1 MTEYKNQ
8 IDKFP
13 LSKAVVLPNGFVRFV
28 CPIARV
34 TKPGEK
40 GFLNISQND
49 SKPYYQRISK
59 EVLERTK
66 DSFLTIPATHKHP
79 PEFVN
84 SINSRQ
90 YTRGLTGS
98 SKNSIIQIDSYQFAT
113 GTIFDE
119 ELIKAIKE
127 QVAREISPGYRVAL
141 SPLQNDTCDQVDRR
155 GNHLAFLAS
164 GRQGSNVALQL
175 DESEIAWDY
184 ASQYQFDEAELAD
197 IKQEIL
203 ALPTGY
209 LDLSY
214 VEQTIDLNMV
224 SDTKKQ
230 TDKDEKDMNK
240 LQLVTDQGIVLTL
253 ESEQCDQ
260 VADYVDRLKKK
271 NDVLAIESASKVSKE
286 QIDQATAK
294 LDALTQENASLK
306 TQQTDGSQQT
316 IVTLEAQIEAL
327 KTQQGDRVVTQ
338 LDQSAIQDKARELAL
353 DFMKVAPSIL
363 KLDPAYQFDSVPSL
377 AELQR
382 SFVVLACPAK
392 ATEIKALQLDD
403 SQQGQINAAKIAGY
417 FEVLNAPNFTTVA
430 QQQKDSSED
439 NNFSKA
445 LQTILSH
452 GVQQDSQYVAAQ
464 KTDTATKTFIS
475 EVDSR
480 F

>member
-164 GRQGSNVALQL
+164 GRQGSNVSLQL

-271 NDVLAIESASKVSKE
+271 NDVLAIEAASKISKE
-286 QIDQATAK
+286 QIDQATAR
-294 LDALTQENASLK
+294 LEALTQENETLK
-306 TQQTDGSQQT
+306 TQQNDSGKDAEIVKLTAMIETLKQAVDKEQTDGFDRE
-316 IVTLEAQIEAL
+316 VVKKEAE
-327 KTQQGDRVVTQ
+327 K
-338 LDQSAIQDKARELAL
+338 LAL
-353 DFMKVAPSIL
+353 DFIKVSPHIIA
-363 KLDPAYQFDSVPSL
+363 LDPSHQFDSVVSL
-377 AELQR
+377 SEMYQIYAGLALPERKAE
-382 SFVVLACPAK
+382 FDGM
-392 ATEIKALQLDD
+392 QLD
-403 SQQGQINAAKIAGY
+403 SSVEGQMNSAKLAGI
-417 FEVLNAPNFTTVA
+417 FEVLSTQKRESSSNTL
-430 QQQKDSSED
+430 QQDNNVSDYFSTAFHKILNNGMQTDSSED
-439 NNFSKA
+439 
-445 LQTILSH
+445 LQME
-452 GVQQDSQYVAAQ
+452 AAR
-464 KTDTATKTFIS
+464 KEMMNAWK
-475 EVDSR
+475 
-480 F
+480 